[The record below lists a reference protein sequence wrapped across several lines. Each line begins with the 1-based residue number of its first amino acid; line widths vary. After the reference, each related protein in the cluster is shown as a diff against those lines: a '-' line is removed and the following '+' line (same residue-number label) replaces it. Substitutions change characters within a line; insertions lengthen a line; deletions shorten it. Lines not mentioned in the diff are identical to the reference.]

1 MGRKRARA
9 GKYIYLCTACLIFFS
24 LVSCN
29 ALKES
34 KKEGIKQEEM
44 RLEAISKQLTLA
56 KKLEAI
62 SKQLT
67 LAKKLFEQGNY
78 EASLEENKNV
88 LSLSNDRP
96 PGDEALFNM
105 GLIYAHYRN
114 PQKDYKKSIFY
125 FEKLLK
131 EYPKS
136 LLSEQAKIWIGVLQ
150 VIEKSKQVDIKIEEM
165 KKELSK

>member
-9 GKYIYLCTACLIFFS
+9 GKYIYLCTACLIFFT
-24 LVSCN
+24 LLSCN

-34 KKEGIKQEEM
+34 KKEGIKQEVM
-44 RLEAISKQLTLA
+44 RFEAISKHLMLA
-56 KKLEAI
+56 KILI
-62 SKQLT
+62 
-67 LAKKLFEQGNY
+67 EQGNY
-78 EASLEENKNV
+78 EASLKENQNV

-114 PQKDYKKSIFY
+114 PQKEYKRSIFY

-131 EYPKS
+131 EYPQS
-136 LLSEQAKIWIGVLQ
+136 PLREQAKIWIGVLE
-150 VIEKSKQVDIKIEEM
+150 VIEKSKQVDIRIEEM

>member
-1 MGRKRARA
+1 MGRKRTRA
-9 GKYIYLCTACLIFFS
+9 GKYIYLCIACLIFFT
-24 LVSCN
+24 LLSCN

-34 KKEGIKQEEM
+34 KKDGIKQEEM
-44 RLEAISKQLTLA
+44 RLETISKHLMLA
-56 KKLEAI
+56 KKLIEH
-62 SKQLT
+62 
-67 LAKKLFEQGNY
+67 GNY
-78 EASLEENKNV
+78 EASLGENQNV
-88 LSLSNDRP
+88 LSLSNNRP

-105 GLIYAHYRN
+105 GLIFAHYRN

-136 LLSEQAKIWIGVLQ
+136 PLREQAKIWIGVLE
-150 VIEKSKQVDIKIEEM
+150 VIEKSKQVDIKIEEL

>member
-56 KKLEAI
+56 KKLI
-62 SKQLT
+62 
-67 LAKKLFEQGNY
+67 EQGNY

-105 GLIYAHYRN
+105 GLIYAHYKN
-114 PQKDYKKSIFY
+114 PQKDYKKTIFY

-136 LLSEQAKIWIGVLQ
+136 PLSEQAKIWIGVLQ